1 MFNASRRHLMLTS
14 LGATIAASCGLA
26 RAASTLDWVDPEL
39 RSALAPML
47 APSPFA
53 NLPPAQMINALRHA
67 RFGPDPTPL
76 ASVPY
81 QRRLIASGSAAP
93 MIPLYIINAR
103 AGAHRPAILHTHGG
117 GFILGSAESDLID
130 LQKTAQAL
138 DCVIVSVDYR
148 LAPETRYHGSIADN
162 YAGLCWLADHGAEL
176 GADTTR
182 IALMGESA
190 GGGHAALLALKA
202 RDDGP
207 VKPIFQMLIYPMLD
221 DRTGGSIMPKAH
233 EGGVL
238 WSPAMNRLGWSS
250 FLGMPPGGPGVP
262 AAAVPARR
270 GDLAGLPKC
279 FIGVGSIDLFVDE
292 DLEYGR
298 RLIDA
303 GVETELVVVPGAY
316 HGFDGIAP
324 QAGVSRRFEAAR
336 LTALR
341 RAFSITSA

>member
-1 MFNASRRHLMLTS
+1 M
-14 LGATIAASCGLA
+14 
-26 RAASTLDWVDPEL
+26 
-39 RSALAPML
+39 
-47 APSPFA
+47 
-53 NLPPAQMINALRHA
+53 
-67 RFGPDPTPL
+67 
-76 ASVPY
+76 PY

-93 MIPLYIINAR
+93 MIPLYIINAT

-148 LAPETRYHGSIADN
+148 LAPETRYQGSIADN
-162 YAGLCWLADHGAEL
+162 YAGLRWLADHGAEL

-190 GGGHAALLALKA
+190 GGGHAALLA
-202 RDDGP
+202 
-207 VKPIFQMLIYPMLD
+207 
-221 DRTGGSIMPKAH
+221 
-233 EGGVL
+233 
-238 WSPAMNRLGWSS
+238 
-250 FLGMPPGGPGVP
+250 
-262 AAAVPARR
+262 RR
-270 GDLAGLPKC
+270 GDLSGLPKC

-324 QAGVSRRFEAAR
+324 PAGVSRRFEAAR